1 MELNRE
7 IVNLLTNAEDK
18 LRDAFKEVDNLA
30 LFNQSKVLDAFRDN
44 AIGQRHFAGT
54 NGYGYD
60 DIGRDTL
67 CKLLARIFG
76 TESAIVSPLIVSGT
90 HALSLT
96 LFALLKH
103 GDKMLSISGAPY
115 DTLQTII
122 KGNGNGSLADNDID
136 YIQVDLIESGL
147 DYAKI
152 EDTLRNNKI
161 KLVFIGRSR
170 GYEWRNA
177 LTVSQI
183 KKAADLVKS
192 ISPDTIVM
200 CDNCYGEFTD
210 YTEPT
215 QNNVDIVAGSLI
227 KNLGGGIAPTGGYVC
242 GKSELIDKVACR
254 LTAPSIGMEVGSYA
268 SGYRTFYQ
276 GLFCAPHVVA
286 CALKSAMLFSQVFT
300 DLGYSTLPE
309 PSIIPSD
316 IICSIQFE
324 TKDQAID
331 FIRAVQKASPIDSNV
346 VPFPWDMPGYD
357 SQVIMAAGT
366 FVAGASIEL
375 SADSPLTKPYTAYIQ
390 GALTYEHAKLA
401 IMYCLESL
409 SNKKG

>member
-1 MELNRE
+1 MTLNND
-7 IVNLLTNAEDK
+7 IVKILTTAENK
-18 LRDAFKEVDNLA
+18 LKDAFAEVDRIA

-44 AIGQRHFAGT
+44 SIGQRHFSGT

-67 CKLLARIFG
+67 CKLAAQIFG
-76 TESAIVSPLIVSGT
+76 AETAIVSPMIVSGT

-96 LFALLKH
+96 LFGLLKT
-103 GDKMLSISGAPY
+103 GDTMLSVSGAPY

-122 KGNGNGSLADNDID
+122 SGKGNGSLRD
-136 YIQVDLIESGL
+136 YGINYKQIDLINGDINYTS
-147 DYAKI
+147 I
-152 EDTLRNNKI
+152 EDSLRNNNI

-177 LTVSQI
+177 LTIEQI

-192 ISPDTIVM
+192 ISPNTIIM

-215 QNNVDIVAGSLI
+215 ENNVDIIAGSLI
-227 KNLGGGIAPTGGYVC
+227 KNPGGGIAPTGGYIC
-242 GKSELIDKVACR
+242 GKKFLVDQVAAR

-268 SGYRTFYQ
+268 AGYRTFYQ
-276 GLFCAPHVVA
+276 GLFCAPHVVS
-286 CALKSAMLFSQVFT
+286 CALKSAMLFSQVFA
-300 DLGYSTLPE
+300 DLGYETLPS
-309 PSIIPSD
+309 PSVIPSD
-316 IICSIQFE
+316 IICSIKFGS
-324 TKDQAID
+324 KDKAIE
-331 FIRAVQKASPIDSNV
+331 FIRAIQKASPIDSNV

-357 SQVIMAAGT
+357 TQVIMAAGT

-375 SADSPLTKPYTAYIQ
+375 SADSPLTEPYTAYIQ

-401 IMYCLESL
+401 IMYCLEAISI
-409 SNKKG
+409 